1 MNFTLPPLKKLI
13 VEKDYSLKQAL
24 SIIEKGGQKV
34 AFVVENQKFLN
45 IITDGDIRRALL
57 KKYNLDT
64 KISKIILN
72 KKCKYLN
79 KDSSFEAIQRE
90 LGSDISHLPLVD
102 NKNKLVDYA
111 VNFKSA
117 KYLYL
122 NHNF

>member
-1 MNFTLPPLKKLI
+1 MNFRLPPVKKLI

-64 KISKIILN
+64 KISKIIL
-72 KKCKYLN
+72 KK
-79 KDSSFEAIQRE
+79 S
-90 LGSDISHLPLVD
+90 
-102 NKNKLVDYA
+102 
-111 VNFKSA
+111 VNI
-117 KYLYL
+117 
-122 NHNF
+122 